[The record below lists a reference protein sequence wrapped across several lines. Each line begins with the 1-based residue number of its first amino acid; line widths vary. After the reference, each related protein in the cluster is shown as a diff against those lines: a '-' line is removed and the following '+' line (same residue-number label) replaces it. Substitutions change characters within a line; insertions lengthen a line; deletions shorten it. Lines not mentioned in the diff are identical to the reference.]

1 MVINTREK
9 NKALSETGQCVAFYM
24 RWSRKGLTDVVIL
37 EQRHERNEEA
47 SPAGIQGKGTQAEG
61 TASAKPPGRRPHFLP
76 LRTSPRGSLGVPA
89 KWQLVFPRVREQD
102 RSHSVFITQPGK
114 PHCHFHNILW
124 VTRGRLISCG
134 RALCKNA
141 KTRRRLTGA
150 FLESGYP
157 HTEQSVL
164 CSYVLIRS
172 CSVQVVGGAALK
184 SGKVGPAPE
193 EEP

>member
-9 NKALSETGQCVAFYM
+9 NNALRETGQCVAFYM
-24 RWSRKGLTDVVIL
+24 RWSREGLTDMVIF

-47 SPAGIQGKGTQAEG
+47 SPAGIRGKGTQAEG

-76 LRTSPRGSLGVPA
+76 LRTSPQGSLGVLA
-89 KWQLVFPRVREQD
+89 KWQLVLPRVREQD

-114 PHCHFHNILW
+114 SHCHFHNILS

-134 RALCKNA
+134 RALRKN
-141 KTRRRLTGA
+141 TRPGDGSRGA
-150 FLESGYP
+150 FLEAGYP
-157 HTEQSVL
+157 HTQQSVL
-164 CSYVLIRS
+164 SCVLIRS
-172 CSVQVVGGAALK
+172 YYVRVVGGAALK

-193 EEP
+193 EEPW